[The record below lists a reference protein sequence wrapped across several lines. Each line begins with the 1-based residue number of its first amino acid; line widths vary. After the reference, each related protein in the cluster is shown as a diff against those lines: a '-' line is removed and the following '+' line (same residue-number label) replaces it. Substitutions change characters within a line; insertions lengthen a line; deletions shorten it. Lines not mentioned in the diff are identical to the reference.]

1 MLQIFKR
8 AKGGV
13 LNYFLDTNICIYFLK
28 GMYPNIKNV
37 LFSKKPKNI
46 KIPSMVKGELLLGAE
61 KSNNPKK
68 TKEMVAEF
76 LAPYEIISF
85 DSDTSEIYAQ
95 IRGYLEKKGDIIGSN
110 DLIIASTVLSSNGT
124 LITNNQTEFK
134 RIKSL
139 KIESWI

>member
-1 MLQIFKR
+1 
-8 AKGGV
+8 
-13 LNYFLDTNICIYFLK
+13 
-28 GMYPNIKNV
+28 
-37 LFSKKPKNI
+37 
-46 KIPSMVKGELLLGAE
+46 MVKGELLLGAE